1 MSESTLDELDD
12 DELAL
17 LGAPWAKE
25 GMLWRKSTVE
35 AGGKK
40 TGGKGGWKQY
50 FVVIQK
56 SDLHLFTF
64 GEGGG
69 TSFGGGTV
77 GGGNWLVSRIP
88 PALLMSEQREC
99 RWELEPHTCCCR
111 SPAKIWAGFRSTSF
125 I

>member
-1 MSESTLDELDD
+1 MHSIDSGVSESTLDELDE

-25 GMLWRKSTVE
+25 GILWRKSAFE

-40 TGGKGGWKQY
+40 SASKGGWKQY

-64 GEGGG
+64 GESRG
-69 TSFGGGTV
+69 TPVGGTV
-77 GGGNWLVSRIP
+77 GGGNWLVSRS
-88 PALLMSEQREC
+88 ASDGLTAEQCQLHR
-99 RWELEPHTCCCR
+99 
-111 SPAKIWAGFRSTSF
+111 
-125 I
+125 